1 MVRYKDV
8 KDAIRE
14 SKLRKTAE
22 LVEAAVNQGTEPSQ
36 ILNKG
41 LIDGMKTLMEEM
53 ETGEL
58 LIPEVLRSVKAMN
71 RGVEILKPLLAEEQS
86 HRLKKTVIGTVKGDL
101 HDIGK
106 NLVGMMCRGTG
117 LDVVDLGVDVPAD
130 RFVEALDELDADL
143 LCLSALL
150 TTTMPAMKETIVAV
164 NENGLG
170 DRVKVMIGGAPV
182 TQAFADEIGAD
193 AYAAD
198 AGVAAKTA
206 RRLMR

>member
-1 MVRYKDV
+1 MVEYQDIMDGLRDSDV
-8 KDAIRE
+8 SR
-14 SKLRKTAE
+14 TAE
-22 LVEAAVNQGTEPSQ
+22 LVNTAIDQGLEPRQ
-36 ILNKG
+36 ILDKG
-41 LIDGMKTLMEEM
+41 LIAGMKIVGEMM

-58 LIPEVLRSVKAMN
+58 FIPEVLRSAKAMN
-71 RGVEILKPLLAEEQS
+71 YGVEILKPLIAEDPS
-86 HRLKKTVIGTVKGDL
+86 HRSGTAVIGTVKGDL